1 MLHKTKGICI
11 NFLKYRE
18 TSIIAKIYTEEFG
31 MQSYL
36 INSVRTAKPK
46 FGIALFQPLTLL
58 DMVVYHKPAKSV
70 LQRIAEVR
78 SRELYLGIPFDIKK
92 TSLAIF
98 LSEILLKTLHEEE
111 PNKELFDFLEQS
123 FLTLDK
129 SENINNFAIR
139 FLMLFLEKQGLL
151 GQDVKHLFEELNK
164 NKTSLSPEKLQEEIK
179 YLANIRNGVE
189 VELPNSLRQRLINY
203 LLDYFRLHYEFFGE
217 VKSLQVLRSIF

>member
-18 TSIIAKIYTEEFG
+18 HSIIAKIYTEEFG

-36 INSVRTAKPK
+36 INGVRTTKPK

-58 DMVVYHKPAKSV
+58 DMVVYHKPAKLV

-78 SRELYLGIPFDIKK
+78 SRELYFDIPFDIKK

-111 PNKELFDFLEQS
+111 PNKELFNFLEQS
-123 FLTLDK
+123 FLSLDK
-129 SENINNFAIR
+129 SENINNFAIH

-151 GQDVKHLFEELNK
+151 GQDVKHIFDELHK
-164 NKTSLSPEKLQEEIK
+164 NKTSPLPEKLQEEIK

-203 LLDYFRLHYEFFGE
+203 LLDYFRLQYEFFGE